1 MSISDMID
9 ATEEALNRLR
19 DSAKELNWSE
29 EFLNAQVAL
38 VRSSAPNIPGVE
50 MHDSTCEYASAYCLL
65 FREKDLQDLAE
76 GLCSGG
82 FGAGDCPD
90 CGYQRSEHGGRW

>member
-9 ATEEALNRLR
+9 AAAEALNRLR

-38 VRSSAPNIPGVE
+38 VRSSAPSIPGVE

-65 FREKDLQDLAE
+65 FRERQSAGYVSQDY
-76 GLCSGG
+76 CSGG

-90 CGYQRSEHGGRW
+90 CGFQRGQSDRW